1 MNAREHVKNG
11 ARWLLVGIVGS
22 LAGIGA
28 VTLAFAWIGGSYTPA
43 SSSDLAAWIQAIG
56 SIGTIA
62 AAYALGE
69 RQARKAREHALEIY
83 DLQRN
88 RLESGGKAVVQ
99 QLYGEILATLQAC
112 KAPYVQ
118 FTNYWLRFQ
127 SHACKAALDA
137 FDRFPRHEL
146 GTETRIMLS
155 FEIRAAVEELTDR
168 ISHTLRAEIN
178 IQESRMWS
186 EDEDASRLTFE
197 EKSRMLSIR
206 SFAEMAAKNGAERLS
221 RFNATYEK

>member
-1 MNAREHVKNG
+1 MSAREHIQRG

-56 SIGTIA
+56 SIGAIA

-83 DLQRN
+83 NLQRT
-88 RLESGGKAVVQ
+88 RLEIGGKTVVQ
-99 QLYGEILATLQAC
+99 RLYREILATLQAC
-112 KAPYVQ
+112 KTPYVQ
-118 FTNYWLRFQ
+118 FTNNWFRFQ

-137 FDRFPRHEL
+137 FDRFPWHEL
-146 GTETRIMLS
+146 GSETRMTLS
-155 FEIRAAVEELTDR
+155 FEIRAAVEELADR
-168 ISHTLRAEIN
+168 ISHILRAEIN

-186 EDEDASRLTFE
+186 EDEDARRLAFE
-197 EKSRMLSIR
+197 EKSRMLSIQ
-206 SFAEMAAKNGAERLS
+206 SFTERAAELVAQRFG